1 MCCSP
6 RPVRSVA
13 TVALQFPDLAAEQ
26 LEEGIKK
33 YGLRGANVGGSVAG
47 NEISDLKFH
56 PFLDKAEEWDAM
68 IFIHPQ
74 GDTAPAQLGQ
84 RFKGNG
90 YLSNVIGNPLE
101 TTIAL
106 SHLNFE
112 GTLDKFPR
120 LKIIAARWWL
130 PTVLCGRSDYRWPTR
145 PDLCPGSIHGGT
157 KKKPSEYLKQLYY
170 DTIVF
175 KHEAV
180 RHQVAEVGASQLVVG
195 IRGPRRLLT

>member
-106 SHLNFE
+106 SHLISKVHSTSFR
-112 GTLDKFPR
+112 GSKSSLRTPVASYR
-120 LKIIAARWWL
+120 LMWGVRITGVRPG
-130 PTVLCGRSDYRWPTR
+130 PTFV
-145 PDLCPGSIHGGT
+145 
-157 KKKPSEYLKQLYY
+157 
-170 DTIVF
+170 
-175 KHEAV
+175 
-180 RHQVAEVGASQLVVG
+180 LVV
-195 IRGPRRLLT
+195 RTVASRRNHRST